1 MSRLSF
7 IEPRRAEMQVA
18 RYILREHRK
27 GRLLVDVFSDSYVRN
42 RCSNEQLDR
51 VLDDPEVVRA
61 IGKDDIDAVRQ
72 QLPV

>member
-7 IEPRRAEMQVA
+7 DQPRRPETQVT
-18 RYILREHRK
+18 RYLLREHHR
-27 GRLLVDVFSDSYVRN
+27 GRRLRDVFSDPYVRN
-42 RCSNEQLDR
+42 RCSNEQLRR

-61 IGKDDIDAVRQ
+61 IGEDDIAAVCR